1 MSVAGVLP
9 AVACNFVGAA
19 NAASREH
26 DCIGTKN
33 FEATTLAL
41 VTKRAH
47 DAIAIFQ
54 QRKNRVFHIN
64 LDALMHAVILQGTN
78 HFEPGAITHVR
89 ETWILMPAKIS
100 LQNPAVLCPIENR
113 APGLK
118 LAHAIRRFLRV

>member
-1 MSVAGVLP
+1 MSVAGVFP
-9 AVACNFVGAA
+9 TVACDFVSAA
-19 NAASREH
+19 DSTGCENDRFPA
-26 DCIGTKN
+26 KN
-33 FEATTLAL
+33 FEATAFAFI
-41 VTKRAH
+41 TKRAN
-47 DAIAIFQ
+47 DAIAVFQ

-78 HFEPGAITHVR
+78 HFETGAITHVR

-118 LAHAIRRFLRV
+118 LAHAIGRFLRV